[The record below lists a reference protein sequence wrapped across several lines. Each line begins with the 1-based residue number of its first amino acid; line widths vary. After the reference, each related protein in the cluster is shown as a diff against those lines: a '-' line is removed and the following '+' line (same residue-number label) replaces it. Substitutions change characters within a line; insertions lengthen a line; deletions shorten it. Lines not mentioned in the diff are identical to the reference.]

1 MVTEE
6 KVKCN
11 ICDGIL
17 VNASQAKQHASTSS
31 HELNRSRLEQD
42 LEAVRIENYQDDISV
57 IMSWKKI
64 PLYEF

>member
-17 VNASQAKQHASTSS
+17 VNASQVKQHASTSS

-57 IMSWKKI
+57 IMSWKKTS
-64 PLYEF
+64 L

>member
-11 ICDGIL
+11 ICGGIL
-17 VNASQAKQHASTSS
+17 VNSDQAEQHASTSS

-42 LEAVRIENYQDDISV
+42 LGAVSMENYNDDVSV
-57 IMSWKKI
+57 ILSWKKAS
-64 PLYEF
+64 L

>member
-17 VNASQAKQHASTSS
+17 VNASQTKQHASTSS
-31 HELNRSRLEQD
+31 HELNRLRLGQD

-57 IMSWKKI
+57 IMSWKKTS
-64 PLYEF
+64 L

>member
-11 ICDGIL
+11 ICGGIL
-17 VNASQAKQHASTSS
+17 VNSDQAKQHASTSS

-42 LEAVRIENYQDDISV
+42 LGAVSMENYHDDVSV
-57 IMSWKKI
+57 IMSWKKAS
-64 PLYEF
+64 L

>member
-1 MVTEE
+1 
-6 KVKCN
+6 
-11 ICDGIL
+11 

-57 IMSWKKI
+57 IMSWKNTS
-64 PLYEF
+64 L